1 MKQNKKSI
9 LLLQNFRLSLFKQK
23 KKMSEQTIKKKE
35 KGKKSRCKNFIFNKN
50 YDEDDDDDDNDAYKS
65 YNNT

>member
-1 MKQNKKSI
+1 MLRFYLVLHGVI
-9 LLLQNFRLSLFKQK
+9 RLPI
-23 KKMSEQTIKKKE
+23 SEQTIKKKE

-65 YNNT
+65 YNNA